1 MDINLKNIDF
11 RQMEEADISGAM
23 QLVLAE
29 NWNQTKEDWQMF
41 QELNSNLCL
50 VATYNGT
57 IIGTV
62 TAINFK
68 DQVAWIGM
76 MLVSKNFRGMGI
88 SKYLLKTIIDK
99 LEGCRTIKLD
109 ATAAGIPV
117 YRKLGFQEDFEINR
131 MVTTNFIGDTKGENI
146 NTVKPISL
154 GDMEEILKFDINIF
168 GTDRSDLI
176 NSLINRTVDNA
187 WCIVRDERIVGYA
200 LGRPGLNFFQLG
212 PLIAETPV
220 DAINLM
226 EVILEQFVGQ
236 PLVID
241 VLHDQVEL
249 KTRLACLGFS
259 YQRSFIRMYLKEN
272 LYAGC
277 VNKQF
282 LIAGP
287 ELG

>member
-1 MDINLKNIDF
+1 MDLELKNILIG
-11 RQMEEADISGAM
+11 QMEEADIPGAM
-23 QLVLAE
+23 QLVQAE
-29 NWNQTKEDWQMF
+29 NWNQTKDDWQMF
-41 QELNSNLCL
+41 LNLNCNLCL
-50 VATYNGT
+50 VARYKGA

-62 TAINFK
+62 TAINYK

-76 MLVSKNFRGMGI
+76 MLVSKKFRGLGI
-88 SKYLLKTIIDK
+88 SKNLLNTIIEK
-99 LEGCRTIKLD
+99 LADCKSIKLD

-117 YRKLGFQEDFEINR
+117 YKKLGFQEELEINR
-131 MVTTNFIGDTKGENI
+131 MVTTNFNGVTNGKNI
-146 NTVKPISL
+146 DTVKPISP
-154 GDMEEILKFDINIF
+154 DDVEELLKLDINIF
-168 GTDRSDLI
+168 GVNRSDLI
-176 NSLINRTVDNA
+176 NSLTNRTGDKA
-187 WCIVRDERIVGYA
+187 WCIVRHDQIVGYA

-212 PLIAETPV
+212 PLIADTPV

-226 EVILEQFVGQ
+226 EVILEQFVAQ

-259 YQRSFIRMYLKEN
+259 YQRSFIRMYLKDN
-272 LYAGC
+272 SYAGLGS
-277 VNKQF
+277 KQF

>member
-1 MDINLKNIDF
+1 MNINLKNIVF

-41 QELNSNLCL
+41 LDLNSDLCL
-50 VATYNGT
+50 VATDNNT

-76 MLVSKNFRGMGI
+76 MLVSKNYRGLGI
-88 SKYLLKTIIDK
+88 SKNLLRTIIEK
-99 LEGCRTIKLD
+99 LEGCKSIKLD
-109 ATAAGIPV
+109 ATAAGLPV
-117 YRKLGFQEDFEINR
+117 YKKLGFQEELEINR
-131 MVTTNFIGDTKGENI
+131 MVTTNFNGVANGKNMA
-146 NTVKPISL
+146 TVKPISS
-154 GDMEEILKFDINIF
+154 DDIEELLNLDIHFF
-168 GTDRSDLI
+168 GANRSALV
-176 NSLINRTVDNA
+176 NSLINRTSDKA
-187 WCIVRDERIVGYA
+187 WCIVRDEHIVGYA
-200 LGRPGLNFFQLG
+200 MGRPGLNFFQLG

-226 EVILEQFVGQ
+226 EVIMQQFVGQ

-259 YQRSFIRMYLKEN
+259 YQRSFIRMYLKDN
-272 LYAGC
+272 SYAGC